1 MAKRRKAGEG
11 TLTKRKDGRWEAR
24 VVVSYDEKG
33 MPKTKNVTAVSK
45 AKCLEKLEKL
55 PMIRVNPNNPE
66 QQKSTPAAKLYK
78 EFLQQY
84 TNVIKVVARA
94 TGEDDKVEDSPLR
107 AWVNSRNADN

>member
-1 MAKRRKAGEG
+1 MEKIERREILLNLSDDPMIISLIEKMLFLEGE
-11 TLTKRKDGRWEAR
+11 
-24 VVVSYDEKG
+24 
-33 MPKTKNVTAVSK
+33 
-45 AKCLEKLEKL
+45 LEKLEKL

-94 TGEDDKVEDSPLR
+94 TGEDDKMEDSPLR
-107 AWVNSRNADN
+107 AWVNSRNADKE

>member
-1 MAKRRKAGEG
+1 MEKIERRE
-11 TLTKRKDGRWEAR
+11 TLLKLSDDPMII
-24 VVVSYDEKG
+24 SLIEK
-33 MPKTKNVTAVSK
+33 MLFLESE
-45 AKCLEKLEKL
+45 LEKLEKL

-107 AWVNSRNADN
+107 AWVNSRNADSE

>member
-1 MAKRRKAGEG
+1 MEKIERRETLLKLSDDPMIISLIEKMLFLEGE
-11 TLTKRKDGRWEAR
+11 
-24 VVVSYDEKG
+24 
-33 MPKTKNVTAVSK
+33 
-45 AKCLEKLEKL
+45 LEKLEKL

-84 TNVIKVVARA
+84 TNVIKVIARA

>member
-1 MAKRRKAGEG
+1 MEKIERREILLNLSDDPMIISLIEKMLFLEGE
-11 TLTKRKDGRWEAR
+11 
-24 VVVSYDEKG
+24 
-33 MPKTKNVTAVSK
+33 
-45 AKCLEKLEKL
+45 LEKLEKL

-84 TNVIKVVARA
+84 TNVIKVIARA
-94 TGEDDKVEDSPLR
+94 TGEDDKIEDSPLR